1 MQRKMEIAN
10 TKWVAAAASIW
21 IQSFSGAS
29 YTFGIYSSL
38 LKSSQ
43 SYDQST
49 LDTVSVCK
57 DIGANVGILSGLFY
71 TAVASGRS
79 GNGRFF
85 SGPWVVIFVG
95 LLQWFVGY
103 GFIWMATSG
112 VIERPP
118 VAVMCFF
125 MFLAGHCQPFFNT
138 AIVVTAV
145 RNFSD
150 YGGTAVGIMKGYI
163 GLSGAVLVQMY
174 HIFCKGDPTNYL
186 LLLAVVP
193 SLLIL
198 TTMPF
203 VRTYDTVIANDKK
216 HLNGLSTI
224 SLIIVTYLMIVIL
237 VENIIGMSMT
247 MKICSFTILVLL
259 LASPLLVA
267 VRAHREEKDRF
278 MSLDFPVTEKTTL
291 LEAPKL
297 NPSPDVNVVMSNDMD
312 VLQAI
317 RTTNFWLLFTAMLCG
332 MGSGLATV
340 NNIRQVGESLRYST
354 VQLNSLVSLWSIWNF
369 LGRFGSG
376 YISDA
381 YLHSHG
387 WPRPVFMAITL
398 TLMAIGHVVMAS
410 GLLGSLYIG
419 SLIVGLAYGS
429 QWALMPT
436 ITSEIFGIRHMGTIF
451 YTISIASPVGSYFFS
466 VKVIGYLYDQ
476 VASADDHSCY
486 GNHCFSTAFVIMAVM
501 AMLGSLVA
509 FVLFLRTKK
518 FYATLVAKRILK

>member
-1 MQRKMEIAN
+1 MEFAK

-21 IQSFSGAS
+21 IQSLSGAS

-49 LDTVSVCK
+49 LDTVSVYK

-71 TAVASGRS
+71 TAVASGKS
-79 GNGRFF
+79 GTSRRFF

-103 GFIWMATSG
+103 GFIWMAASG
-112 VIERPP
+112 VINRPP
-118 VAVMCFF
+118 VPVMCFF

-150 YGGTAVGIMKGYI
+150 YGGTAVGIMKGYV
-163 GLSGAVLVQMY
+163 GLSGAILVQMY
-174 HIFCKGDPTNYL
+174 HIFCEGDPTNYI

-193 SLLIL
+193 SLFIFM
-198 TTMPF
+198 TMPF
-203 VRTYDTVIANDKK
+203 VRTYDTVVAGDKK
-216 HLNGLSTI
+216 HLNGLSAI
-224 SLIIVTYLMIVIL
+224 SLIIVIYLMVVIL
-237 VENIIGMSMT
+237 VENVFGMSET
-247 MKICSFTILVLL
+247 MQICSFTLLLIL

-267 VRAHREEKDRF
+267 VRAQRDEKARLL
-278 MSLDFPVTEKTTL
+278 SLDLPVNHTTAL
-291 LEAPKL
+291 LDSPRL
-297 NPSPDVNVVMSNDMD
+297 NTSDFNVVMTNDMN
-312 VLQAI
+312 VVEAI
-317 RTTNFWLLFTAMLCG
+317 CTTNFWLLFVAMICG
-332 MGSGLATV
+332 MGSGLATI
-340 NNIRQVGESLRYST
+340 NNIRQMGESLGYST
-354 VQLNSLVSLWSIWNF
+354 VQLNALVSLWSIWNF

-398 TLMAIGHVVMAS
+398 VIMAMGHLVMAS
-410 GLLGSLYIG
+410 GLVGSLYVG
-419 SLIVGLAYGS
+419 SLLVGLAYGS
-429 QWALMPT
+429 QWSLMPT
-436 ITSEIFGIRHMGTIF
+436 ITSEIFGIIHMATIF
-451 YTISIASPVGSYFFS
+451 YTISIASPIGSYIFS
-466 VKVIGYLYDQ
+466 VKVIGYFYDK
-476 VASADDHSCY
+476 VDSEDDHSCY
-486 GNHCFSTAFVIMAVM
+486 GNHCFRASFIIMGGM
-501 AMLGSLVA
+501 ALLGALVA

-518 FYATLVAKRILK
+518 FYATLVAKRMLK